1 MRGLR
6 TTTLS
11 LIATVVFLFGGDF
24 KKLYAVGAY
33 NHTRAIEIAAQA
45 ADIPSSFL
53 RCGYVPGVFQKYRE
67 TAENYRIGKFVQRNT

>member
-45 ADIPSSFL
+45 ADIPSSF
-53 RCGYVPGVFQKYRE
+53 
-67 TAENYRIGKFVQRNT
+67 